1 MAPAC
6 IVGASR
12 DMVYT
17 DAGPRR
23 AKIFCAKVTAA
34 SQQVCWEGIGS
45 ILGSMHT
52 TSADRKAACDRATA
66 VQKLRVGCYRGSH
79 VDGF

>member
-1 MAPAC
+1 
-6 IVGASR
+6 
-12 DMVYT
+12 MVYT

-23 AKIFCAKVTAA
+23 AKVFCAKSPAA
-34 SQQVCWEGIGS
+34 IQDVCWEGIGS
-45 ILGSMHT
+45 ILGSMHN
-52 TSADRKAACDRATA
+52 TSAERKAACDQATT